1 MRQGTGAAIACRWMV
16 EGEELVREIWRRWNI
31 GDREPDE
38 AIMTSD
44 LEVHSVLAGRVFRG
58 EAGLREWIGEID
70 EQSDSW
76 QHGVDEVIELA
87 PGSLIVHGSIA
98 ARGRQSGL
106 DLDQPASWLVG
117 IRDGRVSRLVRFIG
131 PDARERAEAASGV

>member
-1 MRQGTGAAIACRWMV
+1 MV
-16 EGEELVREIWRRWNI
+16 EGEELIREIWRRWNA
-31 GDREPDE
+31 GEREPDDT
-38 AIMTSD
+38 IMASD
-44 LEVHSVLAGRVFRG
+44 LEVHSALAGRVFRG

-70 EQSDSW
+70 QQFDSW
-76 QHGVDEVIELA
+76 QLGVDEVLELE

-117 IRDGRVSRLVRFIG
+117 IRDGRVCRLVNFIG
-131 PDARERAEAASGV
+131 PDARERAETQSS